1 MSPEDSDTSHV
12 SKDLQSFVFWGAG
25 GLKNSAL
32 ESQMKNKNLKTRPLT
47 AAFNESDPMIYCGCD
62 DFTAA
67 PILRKTAAAFIFK
80 THCISNSFRAL
91 QVCKNII
98 AADALC
104 SQLRCSAV
112 SSSCPLARPLFK
124 HSEFYPFK
132 ERQN

>member
-1 MSPEDSDTSHV
+1 
-12 SKDLQSFVFWGAG
+12 
-25 GLKNSAL
+25 
-32 ESQMKNKNLKTRPLT
+32 MKNKNVKMRPLT
-47 AAFNESDPMIYCGCD
+47 AAFNESDPMIYCD

-91 QVCKNII
+91 QVCKNIS

-104 SQLRCSAV
+104 LQLRRSAV

-124 HSEFYPFK
+124 NSEFYPFK
-132 ERQN
+132 QRLN